1 MSQRAS
7 RPCFSADESRLI
19 LPAYGCYTGG
29 LDWTT
34 PVLRNLFA
42 DRALAYLTGP
52 RVLAV
57 PVPRAA

>member
-1 MSQRAS
+1 MVDQR
-7 RPCFSADESRLI
+7 RMI

-34 PVLRNLFA
+34 PVLRALFDEQA
-42 DRALAYLTGP
+42 IAYLTG
-52 RVLAV
+52 RSILAV